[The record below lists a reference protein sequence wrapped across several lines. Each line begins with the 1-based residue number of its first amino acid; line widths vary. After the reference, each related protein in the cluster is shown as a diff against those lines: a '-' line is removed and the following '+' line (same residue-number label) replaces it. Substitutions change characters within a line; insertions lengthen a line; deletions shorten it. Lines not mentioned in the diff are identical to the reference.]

1 MKISERGQVTIPQK
15 FREKYGYLPN
25 TDIEFVAKNGALM
38 LILKKAARRT
48 ALTSIYGKKQLNKS
62 TDELMALLRDG

>member
-1 MKISERGQVTIPQK
+1 MKISERGQVTIPQE

-25 TDIEFVAKNGALM
+25 TDVEFIAKNGALM
-38 LILKKAARRT
+38 LIQKRAARRK
-48 ALTSIYGKKQLNKS
+48 ALQSIYGKKKLKKS